1 MTIEDRVIA
10 ALESLVGG
18 RVCADMAEEG
28 TELPYIVFQN
38 VGGQPLGFLDGSAP
52 DKEFAR
58 VQVSVWC
65 ATRTEASA
73 LGKLVEDTLRVTTS
87 LRTDVIT
94 GRAAVLDEETQL
106 RGTRQD
112 FRFFT

>member
-1 MTIEDRVIA
+1 MIIEDRIIA
-10 ALESLVGG
+10 ALEGLVDG

-28 TELPYIVFQN
+28 TERPYIVFQN
-38 VGGQPLGFLDGSAP
+38 VGGQPLSFIDGSAP

-65 ATRTEASA
+65 ATRSEASA
-73 LGKLVEDTLRVTTS
+73 LGKLVEDTLRATTA
-87 LRTDVIT
+87 LRTDVLT
-94 GRAAVLDEETQL
+94 GRAAVFDEETQL